1 MEIFE
6 NVLKLNFKEKYKE
19 YCFTIRNNLISALY
33 DIEFLKNINPYTAR
47 HKILESSS
55 YKLLDHFIS
64 LFWQDLILN
73 ISKILENGRNV
84 KSLWNLRADIEK
96 NANVIIKC
104 KKWKNCDKFR
114 QYIIDCRTD
123 LFAHSLFSK
132 NNFKIKISEIEQILS
147 KALKEYNGFQFQ
159 VDNTNYLLSNKEI
172 QQIKSNCINGIK
184 GLLKPSIFGN
194 I

>member
-184 GLLKPSIFGN
+184 ELLKPSIFGN

>member
-1 MEIFE
+1 MEFFE
-6 NVLKLNFKEKYKE
+6 NVLKLDFKEKYKE
-19 YCFTIRNNLISALY
+19 YCYTIRNNLISALY

-55 YKLLDHFIS
+55 FKLLDHFIS

-73 ISKILENGRNV
+73 MSKILENGRNV

-96 NANVIIKC
+96 NAKIIIKC
-104 KKWKNCDKFR
+104 EKWKNSDKFR

-132 NNFKIKISEIEQILS
+132 NNFKIRISEVEQILS

-159 VDNTNYLLSNKEI
+159 VDNTNYSLSNKEI